1 MSHILQGKQN
11 MCGCQEIE
19 ENGALCVTDACSHLP
34 MTSCPV
40 TFQAPAK
47 SMVSILHYNKQR
59 YSFFLQDMVDN
70 LRALVQ
76 EMLLMFSKQKRFMI
90 GSVIFVQWYFHH
102 VHMLMVVMF
111 LHQKQTLRFR
121 FADRK
126 CLYVDRYITNY
137 IGVFYE
143 LVALNVF

>member
-1 MSHILQGKQN
+1 MY
-11 MCGCQEIE
+11 GCQEIE

-40 TFQAPAK
+40 TFQSRAK
-47 SMVSILHYNKQR
+47 SMVSIFHYNKQR

-76 EMLLMFSKQKRFMI
+76 EMLMLSKQKRFMI
-90 GSVIFVQWYFHH
+90 GSVIFVQGYFHH

-111 LHQKQTLRFR
+111 LHQKQTQHLLVYRNSLALSFCR
-121 FADRK
+121 QEVPVR
-126 CLYVDRYITNY
+126 RYITNY
-137 IGVFYE
+137 ICVFYE
-143 LVALNVF
+143 LVALKVF